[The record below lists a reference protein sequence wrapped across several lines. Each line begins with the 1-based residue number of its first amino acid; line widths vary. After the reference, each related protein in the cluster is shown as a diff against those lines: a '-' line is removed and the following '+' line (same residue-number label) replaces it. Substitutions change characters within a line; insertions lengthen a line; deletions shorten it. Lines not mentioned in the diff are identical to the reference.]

1 MDLTRVTWRKS
12 TRSGSSGNCVEV
24 ATPPEAVMVRDTKD
38 RQGPTLSFA
47 ADRWTG
53 FVHAIRSGTFDA

>member
-1 MDLTRVTWRKS
+1 MTTLIWKKS
-12 TRSGSSGNCVEV
+12 TRSNEGNCVEV

-38 RQGPTLSFA
+38 RQGPTLSFT